1 MITVQMLDGDVKK
14 AVGDVRKWSKRKQ
27 DEVWE
32 AMVDATNDTTR
43 EAQNAA
49 PNTPRN
55 FLRNDIKSIFNK
67 VKLFAKSGTSKEYGP
82 YVEFGTGTMVDV
94 PAGLESYAMQF
105 KGKGVKKVNLPA
117 RPYLFP
123 AFFKNKERLL
133 RNITRIFNSK

>member
-1 MITVQMLDGDVKK
+1 MITVQMLDSDVKK

-32 AMVDATNDTTR
+32 AMLDATNDTTR
-43 EAQNAA
+43 EAQNAVPVQA
-49 PNTPRN
+49 RR
-55 FLRNDIKSIFNK
+55 LRNSIMSVFNR
-67 VKLFAKSGTSKEYGP
+67 AKMVNRSGTNVEYSP